1 MGAAGSSAGRSGDR
15 VRSGRRRAAIAT
27 TVLSLVASFAVLS
40 SASAAEPEPPPA
52 GSAAAAAPLPKLKVT
67 PMVGGLRHPW
77 DVQRIPQGWLI
88 TERTARRLLLYAD
101 GTTRRIA
108 IPRESIWSS
117 AETGLMSIAVDPAYA
132 ENRRIYV
139 CHGGFR
145 KKKRDVRVV
154 RWTLDKRATRV
165 VQRKVLLNGIQST
178 GGFHGGCRLLIADD
192 GALLVGTGDAWVGR
206 NPQDLTSLNGKVL
219 RLDRR
224 TGEPWPDNPWAEADN
239 RHKRYLL
246 TYGHRNVQGL
256 AQRSDGTLWSAEH
269 GPDRDDEVNQ
279 LQAGGNYG
287 WNPVTPEAPNVYD
300 QSVPMT
306 DHSLPGDQV
315 DAAWSSGVPT
325 IATSGAA
332 WVKGKKWGGYQGAL
346 AVAALAGE
354 RVVFMKFDESGAL
367 EWTRTPAALRRIG
380 RLRSVTVAPNNDL
393 LITTADGSR
402 DRVLRVRPAAQG

>member
-1 MGAAGSSAGRSGDR
+1 MSGAGVATGTARDR
-15 VRSGRRRAAIAT
+15 ARRRAVIAT
-27 TVLSLVASFAVLS
+27 TLLLLVTSLTATASTA
-40 SASAAEPEPPPA
+40 AAEPE
-52 GSAAAAAPLPKLKVT
+52 SVRESRAAATSFPKLRVT

-77 DVQRIPQGWLI
+77 DVQRIPEGWLI
-88 TERTARRLLLYAD
+88 TERTAKRLLLHAD
-101 GTTRRIA
+101 GTTRRVA
-108 IPRESIWSS
+108 IPRKSIWSS
-117 AETGLMSIAVDPAYA
+117 AETGLMSIAVDPSYA

-139 CHGGFR
+139 CHGGFG

-154 RWTLDKRATRV
+154 RWTLDKRVTRV
-165 VQRKVLLNGIQST
+165 TKRKVLLSGIQST

-192 GALLVGTGDAWVGR
+192 GSLLVGTGDAWVGR

-224 TGEPWPDNPWAEADN
+224 TGDPWPENPWAKAGN
-239 RHKRYLL
+239 RNKRYLL

-256 AQRSDGTLWSAEH
+256 AQRGDGTLWSAEH
-269 GPDRDDEVNQ
+269 GPDRDDEVNR
-279 LQAGGNYG
+279 LIGGGNYG
-287 WNPVTPEAPNVYD
+287 WNPVTPEAPDEYD

-306 DHSLPGDQV
+306 DHSLPGDQI
-315 DAAWSSGVPT
+315 DAAWSSGSPT

-332 WVKGKKWGGYQGAL
+332 WVKGKKWGRYRGTL

-354 RVVFMKFDESGAL
+354 RVVFMKFDGSGGL
-367 EWTRTPAALRRIG
+367 KWTKTPATLRRIG

-402 DRVLRVRPAAQG
+402 DRVLRVRPAR